1 MIERSTWATPVRE
14 EIGISSP
21 HTATPT
27 GLRLEG
33 STTGEYSF
41 AHHRHR
47 RDVWNFGSL
56 TSPCDGLILSKT
68 D

>member
-14 EIGISSP
+14 EIDISSP
-21 HTATPT
+21 HTATLT
-27 GLRLEG
+27 GLRLAG
-33 STTGEYSF
+33 GTTGEHVF
-41 AHHRHR
+41 GAPADQ

-56 TSPCDGLILSKT
+56 TGTCDGLILSKT